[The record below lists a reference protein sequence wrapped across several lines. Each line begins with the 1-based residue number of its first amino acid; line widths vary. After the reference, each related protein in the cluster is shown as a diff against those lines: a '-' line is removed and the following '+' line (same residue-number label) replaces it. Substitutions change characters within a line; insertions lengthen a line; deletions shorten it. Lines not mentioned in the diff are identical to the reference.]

1 DKATTGK
8 QGLGAKGKSKK
19 IAGADW
25 KGKKTSFSDSEE
37 DGEDDE
43 DDDGE
48 DSNEDDDEAEDS
60 AEPCPPVQ
68 PKNSEVVVTERSDDA
83 KVNLK
88 KLCKKLLRQ

>member
-25 KGKKTSFSDSEE
+25 KGKKTSFSDSE
-37 DGEDDE
+37 DDDE

-68 PKNSEVVVTERSDDA
+68 QKNSEVVVTERSVEA